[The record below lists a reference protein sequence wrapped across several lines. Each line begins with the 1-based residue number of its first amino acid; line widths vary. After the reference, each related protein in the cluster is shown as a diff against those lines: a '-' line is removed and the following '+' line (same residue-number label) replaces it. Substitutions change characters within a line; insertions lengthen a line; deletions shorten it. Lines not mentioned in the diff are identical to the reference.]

1 VKKLRTTNMNERET
15 YLIRARKWIDESD
28 DLAIEQIEAVIEQFS
43 CRLQNLKMLEPD
55 NKRTIGDLQMT
66 IEYLNAFAVKI
77 GGEDSNDQ
85 TGEKGEGVDT
95 SSQTYT
101 FNPSSLVNYSDVK
114 INTEATSRNVSVI
127 HDLIK
132 KGMVR
137 RGF

>member
-1 VKKLRTTNMNERET
+1 MNERET